1 MWRSFGS
8 YWGIFGVVAL
18 LASAVYRL
26 SPQAFGLAS
35 VPLSA
40 SHWLA
45 LVVFVPFMAYS
56 EGYRGFH
63 LNFAPRVVARA
74 AWLREQGPPL
84 LLLLAPLFCMGFVHA
99 TRRRKCHRC
108 HCAGG
113 VWRAASGAAMARCS
127 GCRRGAGIGLGLAV
141 VVVSLRQAV
150 HRQQSGR
157 TARSSTALKALS
169 H

>member
-63 LNFAPRVVARA
+63 LNFAPRVV
-74 AWLREQGPPL
+74 
-84 LLLLAPLFCMGFVHA
+84 
-99 TRRRKCHRC
+99 
-108 HCAGG
+108 
-113 VWRAASGAAMARCS
+113 
-127 GCRRGAGIGLGLAV
+127 GLH
-141 VVVSLRQAV
+141 SK
-150 HRQQSGR
+150 GR
-157 TARSSTALKALS
+157 YMHEGMHIR
-169 H
+169 

>member
-1 MWRSFGS
+1 MWRSVGR

-99 TRRRKCHRC
+99 TRRRKLTSFGVTAAIALVVYGVRHLAQPWRGVVD
-108 HCAGG
+108 AG
-113 VWRAASGAAMARCS
+113 VV
-127 GCRRGAGIGLGLAV
+127 LGLALGLL
-141 VVVSLRQAV
+141 SLLYHCVKRYTGSSPAV
-150 HRQQSGR
+150 PLDLPQR
-157 TARSSTALKALS
+157 
-169 H
+169 